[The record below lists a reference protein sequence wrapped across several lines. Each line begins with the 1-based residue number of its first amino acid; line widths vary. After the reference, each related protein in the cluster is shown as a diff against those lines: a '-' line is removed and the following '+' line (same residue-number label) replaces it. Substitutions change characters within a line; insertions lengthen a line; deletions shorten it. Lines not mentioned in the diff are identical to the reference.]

1 MPNTTTEPGPK
12 PNFMIRHYSITLSF
26 AFLAVGLVPQL
37 LILKHPQSIG
47 LPAKIVLV
55 CALAVIYMAGFFFA
69 RKQAT
74 ATPPTAS
81 PVKRL
86 VYRSLIAFC
95 LAYSTVASSEFLKT
109 LQRCDIL
116 AVHAR
121 SEFVI
126 TVGRREM
133 ALLFLLVAMALAL
146 CISGASAAVA
156 APSLQSTIHHPRPSH
171 AQLAWLTSVACSRPP
186 FRHPTRCRYRS
197 LGPARTH
204 QAASAQ
210 RLHPASPCSEV

>member
-1 MPNTTTEPGPK
+1 
-12 PNFMIRHYSITLSF
+12 
-26 AFLAVGLVPQL
+26 
-37 LILKHPQSIG
+37 
-47 LPAKIVLV
+47 
-55 CALAVIYMAGFFFA
+55 MAGFFFA

-146 CISGASAAVA
+146 YAPGAFAATA
-156 APSLQSTIHHPRPSH
+156 APSLRSTIP
-171 AQLAWLTSVACSRPP
+171 AQLGADIAALNQRALLVKNRELLAEQRGLLTEQRGLLAEQRGLIAEQRQRNANMRLQVLNSQSE
-186 FRHPTRCRYRS
+186 
-197 LGPARTH
+197 ARN
-204 QAASAQ
+204 
-210 RLHPASPCSEV
+210 